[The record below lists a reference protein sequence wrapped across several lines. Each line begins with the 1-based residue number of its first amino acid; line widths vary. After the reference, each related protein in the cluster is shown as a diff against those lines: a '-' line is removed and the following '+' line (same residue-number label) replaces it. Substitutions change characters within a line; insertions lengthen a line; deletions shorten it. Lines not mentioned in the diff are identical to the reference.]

1 VTTTRKRAARGG
13 RRKKLTKSQAEPALV
28 RAIAMVLALL
38 ASLGLGW
45 AANLDAETVASVVV
59 VVGPLVQWLWTRY
72 AVTPNAK
79 VIARTTT
86 DGQVV
91 AGEAAV
97 ATTGSSI
104 PATKATPDADPLIRL
119 AVQPGLVE

>member
-1 VTTTRKRAARGG
+1 MTTTPKRRARGG
-13 RRKKLTKSQAEPALV
+13 RRKKLTKAQAEPALV

-45 AANLDAETVASVVV
+45 AADLDAETVATVVV
-59 VVGPLVQWLWTRY
+59 VVGPVVQWLWTRY

-91 AGEAAV
+91 AGEAATAPAGTVLPVVEQDQGPSMLAYTEIAPARV
-97 ATTGSSI
+97 A
-104 PATKATPDADPLIRL
+104 
-119 AVQPGLVE
+119 